1 MEKKNNDEWEKGD
14 INIYSQPIYPDDEEE
29 FAKSDIL
36 HSSKY
41 SVY

>member
-1 MEKKNNDEWEKGD
+1 MEKKNNDKWEKGD
-14 INIYSQPIYPDDEEE
+14 INVYSQPIYPDDEEG
-29 FAKSDIL
+29 FTKSDIL